1 MTHRIKHH
9 CIRAGL
15 TVVLFLASLGCD
27 RESASRA
34 TDSSAATATAPG
46 IVDSVF
52 PPEEAMR
59 RFREGLPAVSR
70 LENAAPSRDALV
82 RRFVRAL
89 EQRDTAALRTMVV
102 TRAEFAY
109 LYYPTSPHARPPTQQ
124 PPALVWFLHLENSE
138 KGVGR
143 ALDRFGGRRIG
154 LRGYTC
160 ATPARVE
167 GGNTIWDDCP
177 LRIGAGDDTATVRL
191 FAGVIER
198 AGQFKILS
206 YANDL

>member
-1 MTHRIKHH
+1 MTHRIHRH
-9 CIRAGL
+9 RIRDGL
-15 TVVLFLASLGCD
+15 TVLLFLASLGCD
-27 RESASRA
+27 GERGSRT
-34 TDSSAATATAPG
+34 TDSAAATAVVPG

-59 RFREGLPAVSR
+59 RFREGVPAVSA
-70 LENAAPSRDALV
+70 LENAAPSRDSLV
-82 RRFVRAL
+82 RSFVRAL
-89 EQRDTAALRTMVV
+89 ERRDTAAVRTMVM

-109 LYYPTSPHARPPTQQ
+109 LYYPTSPHARPPAQQ

-143 ALDRFGGRRIG
+143 ALDRFGGQRIR

-160 ATPARVE
+160 ATPPRVE
-167 GGNTIWDDCP
+167 GANTIWDDCP
-177 LRIGAGDDTATVRL
+177 LRIGAGGDTATVRL

-198 AGQFKILS
+198 AGRFKILS